1 MPTEIE
7 TVADRMKITCPL
19 GAPVLAAQHPISSS
33 FVSSRSIEHQVV
45 VHDVR
50 TMNQRLISPGGPFRV

>member
-7 TVADRMKITCPL
+7 TVAARTKITCQL

-33 FVSSRSIEHQVV
+33 FVSSRFIEHQVV
-45 VHDVR
+45 VM
-50 TMNQRLISPGGPFRV
+50 TSEQ

>member
-7 TVADRMKITCPL
+7 TVAARMEITCPL

-33 FVSSRSIEHQVV
+33 FVSRRFIEHQVV
-45 VHDVR
+45 VMTSE
-50 TMNQRLISPGGPFRV
+50 TMNQPFISPCGPFLV